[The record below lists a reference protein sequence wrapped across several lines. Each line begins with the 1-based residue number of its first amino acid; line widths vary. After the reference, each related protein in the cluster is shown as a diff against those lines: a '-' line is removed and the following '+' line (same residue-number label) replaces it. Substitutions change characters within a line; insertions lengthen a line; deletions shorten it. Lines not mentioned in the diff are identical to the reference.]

1 EKAIPLLSS
10 PSIEPLFAFYKNEVK
25 NK

>member
-1 EKAIPLLSS
+1 KAIPLLSS
-10 PSIEPLFAFYKNEVK
+10 PSIEPLFAFYKNKVK